1 MPELTESAEIIT
13 DLVSSEHAQTNWVSR
28 QKQNKDSNSGE
39 NQSDQEQAASI
50 QSEFSIPLYT
60 FLEISK
66 FFRNKAIFKGF

>member
-28 QKQNKDSNSGE
+28 QKQKKDSNSGE

-50 QSEFSIPLYT
+50 LTEKSIPSYS
-60 FLEISK
+60 FVQ
-66 FFRNKAIFKGF
+66 